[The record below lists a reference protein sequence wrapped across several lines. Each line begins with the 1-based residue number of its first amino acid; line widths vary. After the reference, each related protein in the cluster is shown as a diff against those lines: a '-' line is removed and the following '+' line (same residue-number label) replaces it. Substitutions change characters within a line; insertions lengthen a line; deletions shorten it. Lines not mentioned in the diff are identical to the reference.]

1 MEFYTVKDR
10 TKELNELYERG
21 FEKGTEIG
29 WTPVDKILTL
39 KKGYPWFVAG
49 APHSGKSEFILEA
62 MVLLSLNKKWKW
74 FIYMGESG
82 SVAELIA
89 EICYKIIGKPYAK
102 REIHGKV
109 ISMSQ
114 AEKTYAE
121 QVVSEYFYI
130 LDTEEMD
137 SSVKDFKVN
146 QFYDIVNRTE
156 QQLGVKFDGTLID
169 PWNDVI
175 NETQD
180 YGNREDL
187 WLADAL
193 KVTRRDAKV
202 KNRLNIIINH
212 ISDIKPIID
221 RETNRRYYPAALPSE
236 WAGGRTWWR
245 RAYLMTL
252 IYRPPVFLNDE
263 NGIPHAENVSH
274 IIVQKAKPKGI
285 ATLGTAKLYWD
296 WKTNRY
302 YEDKEMT
309 VTPFDKKQKQV
320 KPNIDFDTL
329 YDEDNTPF

>member
-1 MEFYTVKDR
+1 
-10 TKELNELYERG
+10 
-21 FEKGTEIG
+21 
-29 WTPVDKILTL
+29 
-39 KKGYPWFVAG
+39 
-49 APHSGKSEFILEA
+49 
-62 MVLLSLNKKWKW
+62 
-74 FIYMGESG
+74 
-82 SVAELIA
+82 
-89 EICYKIIGKPYAK
+89 
-102 REIHGKV
+102 
-109 ISMSQ
+109 MSQ

-221 RETNRRYYPAALPSE
+221 RDTNRTYYPAALPSE
-236 WAGGRTWWR
+236 WAGGRTP
-245 RAYLMTL
+245 A
-252 IYRPPVFLNDE
+252 I
-263 NGIPHAENVSH
+263 S
-274 IIVQKAKPKGI
+274 
-285 ATLGTAKLYWD
+285 
-296 WKTNRY
+296 
-302 YEDKEMT
+302 
-309 VTPFDKKQKQV
+309 
-320 KPNIDFDTL
+320 
-329 YDEDNTPF
+329 